1 MTAKMKLTQLN
12 LLELF
17 SDENYAD
24 ILAGFRERQFGRKE
38 LICTPYDGNDS
49 IFIVKSGRLRVFLS
63 YEDREFT
70 LALLEQGDIFSTH
83 TQAYAEALDNSVI
96 LTGQTRVFHSKIQQY
111 PQIMAAVVKVLGELL
126 KNSTE
131 IIESLVFKDVRQR
144 LYDFLH
150 HAALERGVAQGEGM
164 LVDLGLSAEDLAL
177 LIGTTRQTVST
188 LINELIR
195 DGKIEKVGRFK
206 LLIHDL
212 SAFRSEN

>member
-1 MTAKMKLTQLN
+1 MTAKMKLSQID

-24 ILAGFRERQFGRKE
+24 VLAGFKEKTFRRKE
-38 LICTPYDGNDS
+38 LVCTPYDGSDS

-70 LALLEQGDIFSTH
+70 LALLEKGDIFSTH
-83 TQAYAEALDNSVI
+83 TRAYAEALDESLI
-96 LTGQTRVFHSKIQQY
+96 LTGQTQAFHRKIQQH
-111 PQIMAAVVKVLGELL
+111 PQIMATVVKVLGELL

-131 IIESLVFKDVRQR
+131 IIEGLVFKDVRQR

-150 HAALERGVAQGEGM
+150 HCALERGVRQPEGV
-164 LVDLGLSAEDLAL
+164 LVDLGLTSEDLAL

-188 LINELIR
+188 LVNELIKE
-195 DGKIEKVGRFK
+195 GKLEKVGRFK
-206 LLIHDL
+206 VLIRDFE
-212 SAFRSEN
+212 AFRSEN